1 VDGSHEAQARLQ
13 AKTAGCGSEDVS
25 GMHPGAP
32 ISRLVAEVAA
42 QCSGERITLG
52 EMGEAFG
59 DRAFG
64 LLILLLCLPG
74 LLPGMASVFGTPML
88 ILGVQMG
95 LGFRKPKLPA
105 FIARQSLKRSD
116 LLRLT
121 AGSSTR
127 VSRAI
132 ARIERWVRPRPG
144 PFTGPTA
151 DKVVGWLTAYTA
163 LMLILPGP
171 GTNGPPAFGT
181 IVMALG
187 VVENDSKVVGIG
199 IALTILG
206 NIFATVVLGALLWF
220 GIEAMHYV
228 F

>member
-1 VDGSHEAQARLQ
+1 MDATSQGAHA
-13 AKTAGCGSEDVS
+13 
-25 GMHPGAP
+25 GAP

-42 QCSGERITLG
+42 QCPGERITLG
-52 EMGEAFG
+52 EMAEAFG

-64 LLILLLCLPG
+64 LLTLLLCLPG
-74 LLPGMASVFGTPML
+74 LLPGMATVFGTPML

-95 LGFRKPKLPA
+95 LGFSKPKLPG
-105 FIARQSLKRSD
+105 FIARQSIRRTD

-121 AGSSTR
+121 PGSSTR

-144 PFTGPTA
+144 PFTGPAA
-151 DKVVGWLTAYTA
+151 DKAVGWLTAYAA

-187 VVENDSKVVGIG
+187 VIENDSKVVGLG
-199 IALTILG
+199 MALTFLG
-206 NIFATVVLGALLWF
+206 NLFATVVLVALVWF
-220 GIEAMHYV
+220 GLEAIGYL